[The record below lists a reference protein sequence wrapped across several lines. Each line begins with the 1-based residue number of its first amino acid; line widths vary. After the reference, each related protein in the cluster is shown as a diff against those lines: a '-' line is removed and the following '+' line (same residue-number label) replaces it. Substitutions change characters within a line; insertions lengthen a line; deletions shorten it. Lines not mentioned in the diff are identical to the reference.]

1 MGIVDLLQLGITVF
15 ALLAGIIALRR
26 GRNDDTYKLAQGW
39 KEAYGRENKA
49 RQEAEADCKE
59 AEASEKAAWDA
70 LDKAKLAWSAER
82 NALLELIAEERV
94 ASGKLRENKAR
105 KRLDAQNGDGP

>member
-1 MGIVDLLQLGITVF
+1 MGIADLLQLGITVF

-39 KEAYGRENKA
+39 KEAYERECKA
-49 RQEAEADCKE
+49 RKE
-59 AEASEKAAWDA
+59 AETEARDAEGSEKAAWDA
-70 LDKAKLAWSAER
+70 LDKAKVAWLAER
-82 NALLELIAEERV
+82 TTLLELIAEERA